1 MILITPS
8 VFLEKQQ
15 LLDYPT
21 TEIELIVQLRDGNEA
36 AFKQVFEAH
45 QDRIYNTILYM
56 IQSAAEAEDLTQEV
70 FVEVFLSIENF
81 KAQSKLSTWI
91 YRIAINKAMN
101 HQRFKKAKKRLG
113 SVLSIFNLSPVD
125 DAPDF
130 VHPGILLENKEV
142 SEALYKAIDQLP
154 EKQKTAFVLRQLEE
168 LSYAEIA
175 EVMQTTT
182 PSVESLLF
190 RAKQN
195 LQKILKN

>member
-1 MILITPS
+1 LNQSTS
-8 VFLEKQQ
+8 
-15 LLDYPT
+15 
-21 TEIELIVQLRDGNEA
+21 EIELIAQLRDGNEA

-56 IQSAAEAEDLTQEV
+56 VQSTEEAKDLTQEV
-70 FVEVFLSIENF
+70 FVDVFLNIDNF
-81 KAQSKLSTWI
+81 KEQSKLSTWI
-91 YRIAINKAMN
+91 YRLAINKALN

-113 SVLSIFNLSPVD
+113 IVLSIFNLSPVD

-130 VHPGILLENKEV
+130 VHPGILLENKEL
-142 SEALYKAIDQLP
+142 SEALYKAINALP
-154 EKQKTAFVLRQLEE
+154 DKQKTAFVLRQLED

-175 EVMQTTT
+175 DVMQTTT

-195 LQKILKN
+195 LQKKMTL

>member
-1 MILITPS
+1 LLP
-8 VFLEKQQ
+8 KQPH
-15 LLDYPT
+15 LNHPT
-21 TEIELIVQLRDGNEA
+21 TEIELIAQLRQGDEA
-36 AFKQVFEAH
+36 AFKLVFEAH
-45 QDRIYNTILYM
+45 QDRIYNTLLYM
-56 IQSAAEAEDLTQEV
+56 IQSAEEAEDLTQEV
-70 FVEVFLSIENF
+70 FVDVFLSIENF

-91 YRIAINKAMN
+91 YRIAINKALN

-113 SVLSIFNLSPVD
+113 AVLSIFNLSPVD

-130 VHPGILLENKEV
+130 IHPGILLENKEL
-142 SEALYKAIDQLP
+142 SASLYKAINELP
-154 EKQKTAFVLRQLEE
+154 EKQKTAFVLRQLED

>member
-1 MILITPS
+1 
-8 VFLEKQQ
+8 VNQF
-15 LLDYPT
+15 T
-21 TEIELIVQLRDGNEA
+21 TESELIALLRQGNEA
-36 AFKQVFEAH
+36 AFKHVFETH

-56 IQSAAEAEDLTQEV
+56 TQSVEDAKDLTQEV
-70 FVEVFLSIENF
+70 FVDVFLSIENF

-91 YRIAINKAMN
+91 YRIAINKALN

-113 SVLSIFNLSPVD
+113 AVLSIFNLSPAE

-130 VHPGILLENKEV
+130 VHPGILLENKEL
-142 SEALYKAIDQLP
+142 SESLYKAINELP
-154 EKQKTAFVLRQLEE
+154 EKQKTAFVLRQLED
-168 LSYAEIA
+168 LSYVEIA

-195 LQKILKN
+195 LQKKLKN

>member
-1 MILITPS
+1 MLR
-8 VFLEKQQ
+8 KQPH
-15 LLDYPT
+15 LDIQT
-21 TEIELIVQLRDGNEA
+21 TESSLIAQLRDGNEA

-45 QDRIYNTILYM
+45 QDCIYNTILYM
-56 IQSAAEAEDLTQEV
+56 IQSTEEAKDLTQEV
-70 FVEVFLSIENF
+70 FVEVFLNIENF

-91 YRIAINKAMN
+91 YRIAINKALN

-113 SVLSIFNLSPVD
+113 EVLSIFNLLPVD

-130 VHPGILLENKEV
+130 VHPGILLENKEL
-142 SEALYKAIDQLP
+142 SASLYQAINQLP
-154 EKQKTAFVLRQLEE
+154 DKQKTAFVLRQLED
-168 LSYAEIA
+168 LSYNEIA
-175 EVMQTTT
+175 EVMQITI

>member
-1 MILITPS
+1 MNHSLTETALIA
-8 VFLEKQQ
+8 
-15 LLDYPT
+15 
-21 TEIELIVQLRDGNEA
+21 QLREGNEA

-56 IQSAAEAEDLTQEV
+56 VQSVEEAKDLTQEV
-70 FVEVFLSIENF
+70 FVDVFLSIENF

-91 YRIAINKAMN
+91 YRIAINKALN

-113 SVLSIFNLSPVD
+113 AVLSIFNLSPVD

-130 VHPGILLENKEV
+130 VHPGILLENKEL
-142 SEALYKAIDQLP
+142 SETLHKAINELP
-154 EKQKTAFVLRQLEE
+154 EKQKMAFILRQLED

>member
-1 MILITPS
+1 
-8 VFLEKQQ
+8 
-15 LLDYPT
+15 LDNPT
-21 TEIELIVQLRDGNEA
+21 TEIELIAQLKQGNEA

-56 IQSAAEAEDLTQEV
+56 IQSAEEAEDLTQEV
-70 FVEVFLSIENF
+70 FVDAFLSMENF

-91 YRIAINKAMN
+91 YRIAINKALN

-113 SVLSIFNLSPVD
+113 AVLSIFNLSPAD
-125 DAPDF
+125 EAPDF
-130 VHPGILLENKEV
+130 VHPGILLENKEL
-142 SEALYKAIDQLP
+142 SESLYQAINKLP
-154 EKQKTAFVLRQLEE
+154 EKQKTAFVLRQLED
-168 LSYAEIA
+168 LSYVEIA

-195 LQKILKN
+195 LQKFLEK

>member
-1 MILITPS
+1 LNNLSAESDLIT
-8 VFLEKQQ
+8 
-15 LLDYPT
+15 
-21 TEIELIVQLRDGNEA
+21 QLRAGDEA

-56 IQSAAEAEDLTQEV
+56 VQSTEEAKDLTQEV
-70 FVEVFLSIENF
+70 FVDVFLNIENF

-91 YRIAINKAMN
+91 YRIALNKALN
-101 HQRFKKAKKRLG
+101 HQRFKKAKKRFG
-113 SVLSIFNLSPVD
+113 AVLSIFHLSPVD
-125 DAPDF
+125 DVPDF
-130 VHPGILLENKEV
+130 VQPSLLLENKEL
-142 SEALYKAIDQLP
+142 SAALYRAIDALP
-154 EKQKTAFVLRQLEE
+154 EKQKTAFVLRQLED

-195 LQKILKN
+195 LQKFLNNEPV

>member
-1 MILITPS
+1 LN
-8 VFLEKQQ
+8 
-15 LLDYPT
+15 DPT
-21 TEIELIVQLRDGNEA
+21 TEIELIAQLKQGNEA

-56 IQSAAEAEDLTQEV
+56 IQSAEEAEDLTQEV
-70 FVEVFLSIENF
+70 FVDVFLSMENF

-91 YRIAINKAMN
+91 YRIAVNKALN

-113 SVLSIFNLSPVD
+113 AVLSIFNLSPAD
-125 DAPDF
+125 EAPDF
-130 VHPGILLENKEV
+130 VHPGILLENKEL
-142 SEALYKAIDQLP
+142 SESLYQAINKLP
-154 EKQKTAFVLRQLEE
+154 EKQKTAFVLRQLED
-168 LSYAEIA
+168 LSYVEIA

-195 LQKILKN
+195 LQKFLEK